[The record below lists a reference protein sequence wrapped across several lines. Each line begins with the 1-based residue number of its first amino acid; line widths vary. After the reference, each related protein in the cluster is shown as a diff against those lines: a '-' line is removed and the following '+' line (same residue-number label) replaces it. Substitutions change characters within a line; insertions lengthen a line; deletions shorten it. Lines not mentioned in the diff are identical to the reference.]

1 MTTWRDDLRVLI
13 EAIAAKDAPDAIG
26 ELARGQAVLQARLVN
41 GKAPD
46 APPRA
51 YTAFQVGE
59 LLNRDVSWVRRH
71 RDQLGAIK
79 ADGAVLYPEVG
90 LRRFLQGA
98 R

>member
-1 MTTWRDDLRVLI
+1 MTWRDELERLL
-13 EAIAAKDAPDAIG
+13 DAVTDDEVAVAVG
-26 ELARGQAVLQARLVN
+26 ELARHQAVLQARLVN

-51 YTAFQVGE
+51 YTAFQVAE

-71 RDQLGAIK
+71 QDQLGAIK
-79 ADGAVLYPEVG
+79 ADGAVLYPEAG
-90 LRRFLQGA
+90 LRRFLGG